1 MKSLKEILRLERQI
15 RVVGF
20 DDAPFDRAAGSPVN
34 VSGVVCSG
42 TRFEGLLWGEATKD
56 GLDATDTVCDMLIG
70 SKFHDQVH
78 VVLLD
83 GITFGGFNF
92 VDLPALAARVDRP
105 CVAVMRRE
113 PNLEAIRSILP
124 RLSDPEERLA
134 RMERA
139 GPIHTIGGF
148 VFQVV
153 GEEPEVVAQALAAVT
168 DNGFVPEPLRI
179 AHLIGAAVK
188 TGQSGK
194 RA

>member
-1 MKSLKEILRLERQI
+1 MKSLQEVLRLERQI
-15 RVVGF
+15 RAVGF
-20 DDAPFDRAAGSPVN
+20 DDAPFSRAAGSPVN

-56 GLDATDTVCDMLIG
+56 GLDATDTVCDMLLG
-70 SKFHDQVH
+70 SKFHEQVH

-92 VDLPALAARVDRP
+92 VDLPVLAERLDRP

-113 PNLEAIRSILP
+113 PDLDAIRAILP
-124 RLSDPEERLA
+124 RLSHTDERIA

-139 GPIHTIGGF
+139 GPIHAIGGF
-148 VFQVV
+148 VFQVI
-153 GEEPEVVAQALAAVT
+153 GEAPEVVAEALATLT

-179 AHLIGAAVK
+179 AHLIGSAVK
-188 TGQSGK
+188 KGESGR